1 MKHTTFKK
9 NLLTVLIA
17 VVLVLLGCWLV
28 GISRADIINGM
39 TLVAATMVMTL
50 MLEDFW
56 RKFITAKNLITLQYV
71 LGMFVVS
78 ASVLAWL
85 WAAESVTDKEMGI
98 RLGATFFL
106 AVLGGWWFNVP
117 YSRSVSEPGELD
129 GRAELKAQEKLAKKW
144 AKWRGKIKK
153 ASPDD
158 ALLHMAAH
166 LVFRPI
172 GDTIDGDLDF
182 SRPVGL
188 IDGNPVTFDELKGS
202 GLADPGTL
210 QVTSD
215 YLARLARTI

>member
-71 LGMFVVS
+71 IGMFVVC

-117 YSRSVSEPGELD
+117 YSRSVSEPGEID

-144 AKWRGKIKK
+144 EKWRGKIKK

-158 ALLHMAAH
+158 ALLHLGAH

-188 IDGNPVTFDELKGS
+188 IDGNPVTLDELKGS

>member
-56 RKFITAKNLITLQYV
+56 RKFITAKDLITLQYV

-117 YSRSVSEPGELD
+117 YSRSVSEPGERD
-129 GRAELKAQEKLAKKW
+129 TKAELKAQEKLSKKW
-144 AKWRGKIKK
+144 EKWRGKIKK
-153 ASPDD
+153 ANADD
-158 ALLHMAAH
+158 ALLHLAAH
-166 LVFRPI
+166 LVFRPV

-182 SRPVGL
+182 LRPVGL
-188 IDGNPVTFDELKGS
+188 IDGEPKTYDELVAG
-202 GLADPGTL
+202 GVTDPGTL
-210 QVTSD
+210 QVTHD
-215 YLARLARTI
+215 YLTRLVRTI